1 MFSPSNET
9 NLQSASMVFTDED
22 KAVIKNDYL
31 EKEWKARRICKEHP
45 TKKWNFASVHRLLK
59 RFEEHGTMDRRP
71 GSGRPRTVTTPVNEA
86 LVEQLICSQED
97 QPGTHLSPREIQKH
111 TGIDRSAVRRMV
123 KRNGYKQFKRLKTP
137 RMSEATRV
145 RRTERAEALAERFG
159 SNKRK
164 IEKCVWQ
171 D

>member
-59 RFEEHGTMDRRP
+59 RFEEHGYIP
-71 GSGRPRTVTTPVNEA
+71 GGSKKSTTRCK
-86 LVEQLICSQED
+86 L
-97 QPGTHLSPREIQKH
+97 T
-111 TGIDRSAVRRMV
+111 
-123 KRNGYKQFKRLKTP
+123 
-137 RMSEATRV
+137 
-145 RRTERAEALAERFG
+145 
-159 SNKRK
+159 
-164 IEKCVWQ
+164 
-171 D
+171 